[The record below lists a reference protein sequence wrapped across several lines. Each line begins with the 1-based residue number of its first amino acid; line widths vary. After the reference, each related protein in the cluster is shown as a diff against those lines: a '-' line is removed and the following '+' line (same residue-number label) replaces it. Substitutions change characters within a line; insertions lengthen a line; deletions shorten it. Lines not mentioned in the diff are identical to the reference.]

1 MKPTIMLK
9 SQREERNSFTIDSYT
24 EIFLSQDKK
33 FCSTNSR
40 LHLFAEK
47 LKIHWSG
54 PFVVHTIFSY
64 GAVKFFDPKDGKIF
78 KVNGQRLKSFF
89 AIKPES
95 QEEKVMGLL
104 TYFMSD

>member
-1 MKPTIMLK
+1 MKFFHNRFIH
-9 SQREERNSFTIDSYT
+9 RNFFISG
-24 EIFLSQDKK
+24 QK

-40 LHLFAEK
+40 LHLFGEK

-54 PFVVHTIFSY
+54 PFVVHTIFSH

-89 AIKPES
+89 AKKLES
-95 QEEKVMGLL
+95 QEEKVMGLFDPF
-104 TYFMSD
+104 YE